1 MRFLKLFGSYCLL
14 LVMAMAGTA
23 HAQQPVL
30 DKDYK
35 LITPPQKTDSGKKVE
50 VVEFFSYACPHCAD
64 FQPALDDWLKR
75 KPKDADFRMVPMVFK
90 ESWKAPAKLFYTLEA
105 MGALEKMHRKVYDA
119 IHKEN
124 QQLFTDQAVIDWA
137 AKQGLDKAKF
147 EQIYNSFGID
157 TKVQRSVTMGRAYGV
172 QFTPAI
178 AHCGDAAQQA
188 RWLEGVAA
196 GSITGALALGADTV
210 TAEATDGGWRLNG
223 SVRHV
228 VDGDRADEIAV
239 VATVMDENGDG
250 APAVFVVERTIA
262 GLTAERTP
270 TFDYV
275 AHIAD
280 VTLHDVVVAADR
292 RLAAVDVAGGVERT
306 VAEAT
311 LGWAIPTV
319 GACQRILDMT
329 VAYVKERHQFGVPIG
344 SFQAVKHK
352 AVDMYVAVER
362 ARAVCQYAALV
373 LAEGDPAW
381 RTAVSMAKAAAGDC
395 QRLLVRDGLQLH
407 GGVGFTWE
415 HDLHF
420 ALKRAKA
427 GDLLFGSAAFH
438 RARLADLLGLAA

>member
-1 MRFLKLFGSYCLL
+1 MVSAWVGWSWRSCSRSS
-14 LVMAMAGTA
+14 AGR
-23 HAQQPVL
+23 P
-30 DKDYK
+30 
-35 LITPPQKTDSGKKVE
+35 I
-50 VVEFFSYACPHCAD
+50 
-64 FQPALDDWLKR
+64 R
-75 KPKDADFRMVPMVFK
+75 R
-90 ESWKAPAKLFYTLEA
+90 
-105 MGALEKMHRKVYDA
+105 
-119 IHKEN
+119 
-124 QQLFTDQAVIDWA
+124 
-137 AKQGLDKAKF
+137 
-147 EQIYNSFGID
+147 
-157 TKVQRSVTMGRAYGV
+157 RSSPR
-172 QFTPAI
+172 PLSSCRSI

-250 APAVFVVERTIA
+250 APAVFVVERTTA

-329 VAYVKERHQFGVPIG
+329 VDYVKERHQFGVPIG

-352 AVDMYVAVER
+352 AVDMYVAIER

-373 LAEGDPAW
+373 LAEGRSRMAHGRVDGQGRRRRLPAG
-381 RTAVSMAKAAAGDC
+381 GD
-395 QRLLVRDGLQLH
+395 RHGIQLF
-407 GGVGFTWE
+407 GGIGFTWE
-415 HDLHF
+415 NDLQISVR
-420 ALKRAKA
+420 RAKL
-427 GDLLFGSAAFH
+427 GEVMFGSAAEH
-438 RARLADLLGLAA
+438 RRRHRPGGTRIMKLTFPPEVEAVRAEFSAWLDEHLPAPADTTAAFALVRRRAAVGAHAAGGDVRRRLAAPRAAARVRWPQRPAARAVRHPGRTRPVAACTTASTRRVSASSLRRS